1 MRKIYFK
8 TLLVASLGLFLM
20 GCVGQKPVAKQAPQ
34 PFQPVNLNPAL
45 QAGELKQKTGAFMA
59 ILDRSGSMAEM
70 YKGHVKLQAA
80 EELLSRMNQTLPN
93 MPLTGGLAI
102 FGRMKTFSAQY
113 ATSKLL
119 YGPTAYSK
127 DGFAGGLAKADRARG
142 LSPLDSAIN
151 MASKDMQNVQ
161 GQISLIIFSDAK
173 QMNGKAVLAAAK
185 NMKGQY
191 GDRLCIYAIQMGND
205 PDGKKLLV
213 KIAEAGGCGYAVSAD
228 ELMAPEGMAAFVVD
242 AFLEKVEIVE
252 VVEVEEVVVVRE
264 PSPMDSDGDGIYD
277 DKDQCPNTPKG
288 ANVDP
293 RGCYVVD
300 KVYFDF
306 DKTKIK
312 PEFLSALDD
321 VAAVLNANPSV
332 KMTISGNTDD
342 IGTPAYNMGLS
353 IRRANAVKAYLAS
366 KGVDADRVSV
376 IGYGEDRP
384 ADTNATSVGRAMN
397 RRAVLLLMI

>member
-59 ILDRSGSMAEM
+59 ILDRSGSMAEI

-127 DGFAGGLAKADRARG
+127 DGFASGLAKADRARG

-252 VVEVEEVVVVRE
+252 VVEEVVVVRE

-300 KVYFDF
+300 KVYFNF

-312 PEFLSALDD
+312 PEFLPALDD

-353 IRRANAVKAYLAS
+353 IKRANAVKAYLAS

>member
-127 DGFAGGLAKADRARG
+127 DGFASGLAKADRARG

-252 VVEVEEVVVVRE
+252 VVEEVVVVRE

-312 PEFLSALDD
+312 PEFLPALDD

>member
-127 DGFAGGLAKADRARG
+127 DGFASGLAKADRARG

>member
-1 MRKIYFK
+1 MKKICFR
-8 TLLVASLGLFLM
+8 TMLVALVGLFLM
-20 GCVGQKPVAKQAPQ
+20 GCAGQKPVQQAPA
-34 PFQPVNLNPAL
+34 PFQAVNLNPAL
-45 QAGELKQKTGAFMA
+45 QAGEFKQKTGAFMA

-70 YKGHVKLQAA
+70 YKGRVKLQAA
-80 EELLSRMNQTLPN
+80 EDLLSRMNQTLPD

-102 FGRMKTFSAQY
+102 FGRMKTFTAQY

-119 YGPTAYSK
+119 YGPTSYSK
-127 DGFAGGLAKADRARG
+127 DGFSNGIAKADRARG

-151 MASKDMQNVQ
+151 LAGKDMQNVQ
-161 GQISLIIFSDAK
+161 GQISLIIISDAK

-185 NMKGQY
+185 KMKGQY

-205 PDGKKLLV
+205 PGGKKLMV

-228 ELMAPEGMAAFVVD
+228 ELMSGEGMAAFVAD
-242 AFLEKVEIVE
+242 AFLEKVVVVE
-252 VVEVEEVVVVRE
+252 VVEEVVVEKIV
-264 PSPMDSDGDGIYD
+264 PMDSDGDGVYD

-306 DKTKIK
+306 DKTNIK
-312 PEFLSALDD
+312 SEFLPILDD
-321 VAAVLNANPSV
+321 VAVVLNNNPSV

-342 IGTPAYNMGLS
+342 IGTPKYNMGLS
-353 IRRANAVKAYLAS
+353 IKRANAVKAYLAG
-366 KGVDADRVSV
+366 KGINADRISV